1 MLGLRSRC
9 GEVIDRNGV
18 RPPGSAFSNCASIFL
33 AKDEPCGWMN
43 CFNRCQPK
51 SGTCDRNHDLVGP
64 AQLKAALK
72 ANCTEK
78 QAARFSA

>member
-1 MLGLRSRC
+1 
-9 GEVIDRNGV
+9 
-18 RPPGSAFSNCASIFL
+18 
-33 AKDEPCGWMN
+33 MN